1 MVNYHYEK
9 KAFFTFQEGIRREWA
24 LTNGIGGYAG
34 SSLIGA
40 HNRTHQGYL
49 IASLHPPI
57 DRYLVFSKINKSL
70 AVFAAESACSSDKK
84 NHLLTG
90 TLKRETASD
99 VSAVYNLETS
109 QHRKNGKTCYTQGQE
124 YLVSFSYD
132 GSVHYTY
139 QMGAVT
145 LKKHIC
151 LKPGAN
157 VCAIAYEI
165 ENNGPDASLTLVPL
179 FNFREHSAS
188 SRLKDFHFHTS
199 RIDNSLCLIPESHP
213 GTAVIFQTSE
223 GIFSDHTPMFDID
236 MQLQTEVD
244 LETDGLDCHYCP
256 HKVTIFL
263 PEKNCKQISVL
274 CSVIAADESFTDITA
289 GTAFDILIER
299 EKYTKSLYKTANI
312 HDDFADRLVLAA
324 DQFLCDR
331 ASTGYK
337 TVLAGLPWFTDW
349 GRDTMIAFTGLT
361 LCTGRRKDAE
371 EILLT
376 FSRYIRHGIVPNMFP
391 DDNAAPLY
399 NTADASLWYFYAV
412 WQYLQY
418 YPDTAANAF
427 VQENIYPH
435 LKEIISAY
443 KNGTDF
449 SIHMEEDG
457 LIHAGSG
464 LDQITWM
471 DVRVGDWVATPR
483 HGKPVEINA
492 LWYNALKV
500 MEEFAR
506 RYEEDDDIPISG
518 SHVMTS
524 CDYAALAELVRE
536 SFRQK
541 FWWEEKGCLYDVVD
555 GDEPDDHL
563 RPNQIYA
570 VSLPFTMLS
579 KEQEARIVTF
589 AKEHLYIG
597 CGLRSL
603 TCDHADYH
611 GIYSGSLSKR
621 DAAYHQGTAWGFLL
635 GGFLSAYAKVHDHSP
650 ECTKELLSLLEPVH
664 HHLTDNGCIGSISE
678 IFDGDAPHNPR
689 GCYAQAWSVG
699 ETLRAYMQDV
709 LPYAHMRD
717 RTDRQSEGSEI
728 EHL

>member
-1 MVNYHYEK
+1 MITYHYEK
-9 KAFFTFQEGIRREWA
+9 DAFPTFQKGLHREWA

-57 DRYLVFSKINKSL
+57 ERYLVFSKINESL
-70 AVFAAESACSSDKK
+70 SA
-84 NHLLTG
+84 
-90 TLKRETASD
+90 
-99 VSAVYNLETS
+99 SAVYNLETS
-109 QHRKNGKTCYTQGQE
+109 QHKKNGQTCYTQGQK
-124 YLVSFSYD
+124 YLISFSYD

-139 QMGAVT
+139 QAGDIT
-145 LKKHIC
+145 LKKHVC
-151 LKPGAN
+151 LKHGAN

-188 SRLKDFHFHTS
+188 SRPEDFRFHTS
-199 RIDNSLCLIPESHP
+199 LTGNSLCLIPESHP
-213 GTAVIFQTSE
+213 KTAILFQTSE
-223 GIFSDHTPMFDID
+223 GTFSDHTPMFDID

-256 HKVTIFL
+256 HEVTVFL
-263 PEKNCKQISVL
+263 PAKSHKQISVL
-274 CSVIAADESFTDITA
+274 CSVTAADASFTDITTDA
-289 GTAFDILIER
+289 AFNILKER
-299 EKYTKSLYKTANI
+299 EKYTKSLYETADI

-331 ASTGYK
+331 SSTGYK

-361 LCTGRRKDAE
+361 LCTGRRQDAE

-376 FSRYIRHGIVPNMFP
+376 FSKYIRHGIVPNMFP

-418 YPDTAANAF
+418 YPDTNANAF
-427 VQENIYPH
+427 VKENIYSH

-449 SIHMEEDG
+449 SIYMEEDG

-500 MEEFAR
+500 MEELST
-506 RYEEDDDIPISG
+506 RYEGTADVRDSSVAAPVSDNDVSISNVAAPV
-518 SHVMTS
+518 SDNNIMTAP
-524 CDYAALAELVRE
+524 DYATLAELVKS
-536 SFRQK
+536 SFCQK

-579 KEQEARIVTF
+579 KEQETKIVSF
-589 AKEHLYIG
+589 VKEHLYIG

-603 TCDHADYH
+603 TSDHADYH
-611 GIYSGSLSKR
+611 GIYCGSLPKR

-635 GGFLSAYAKVHDHSP
+635 GGFLTAYAKVRDHSP
-650 ECTKELLSLLEPVH
+650 ECTKELLTLLEPVR

-709 LPYAHMRD
+709 LPYMF
-717 RTDRQSEGSEI
+717 S
-728 EHL
+728 

>member
-1 MVNYHYEK
+1 MITYHYEK
-9 KAFFTFQEGIRREWA
+9 DAFPTFQKGLHREWA

-57 DRYLVFSKINKSL
+57 ERYLVFSKINESL
-70 AVFAAESACSSDKK
+70 SA
-84 NHLLTG
+84 
-90 TLKRETASD
+90 
-99 VSAVYNLETS
+99 SAVYNLETS
-109 QHRKNGKTCYTQGQE
+109 QHKKNGQTCYTQGQK
-124 YLVSFSYD
+124 YLISFSYD

-139 QMGAVT
+139 QAGDIT
-145 LKKHIC
+145 LKKHVC
-151 LKPGAN
+151 LKHGAN

-188 SRLKDFHFHTS
+188 SRPEDFRFHTS
-199 RIDNSLCLIPESHP
+199 LTGNSLCLIPESHP
-213 GTAVIFQTSE
+213 KTAILFQTSE
-223 GIFSDHTPMFDID
+223 GTFSDHMPMFDID

-256 HKVTIFL
+256 HEVTVFL
-263 PEKNCKQISVL
+263 PAKSHKQISVL
-274 CSVIAADESFTDITA
+274 CSVTAADASFTDITTDA
-289 GTAFDILIER
+289 AFNILKER
-299 EKYTKSLYKTANI
+299 EKYTKSLYETADI

-331 ASTGYK
+331 SSTGYK

-361 LCTGRRKDAE
+361 LCTGRRQDAE

-376 FSRYIRHGIVPNMFP
+376 FSKYIRHGIVPNMFP

-418 YPDTAANAF
+418 YPDTNANAF
-427 VQENIYPH
+427 VKENIYSH

-449 SIHMEEDG
+449 SIYMEEDG

-500 MEEFAR
+500 MEELST
-506 RYEEDDDIPISG
+506 RYEGTADVRDSSVAAPVSDNDVSISNVAAPV
-518 SHVMTS
+518 SDNNIMTAP
-524 CDYAALAELVRE
+524 DYATLAELVKS
-536 SFRQK
+536 SFCQK

-579 KEQEARIVTF
+579 KEQETKIVSF
-589 AKEHLYIG
+589 VKEHLYIG

-603 TCDHADYH
+603 TSDHADYH
-611 GIYSGSLSKR
+611 GIYCGSLPKR

-635 GGFLSAYAKVHDHSP
+635 GGFLTAYAKVRDHSP
-650 ECTKELLSLLEPVH
+650 ECTKELLTLLEPVR

-709 LPYAHMRD
+709 LPYMF
-717 RTDRQSEGSEI
+717 S
-728 EHL
+728 